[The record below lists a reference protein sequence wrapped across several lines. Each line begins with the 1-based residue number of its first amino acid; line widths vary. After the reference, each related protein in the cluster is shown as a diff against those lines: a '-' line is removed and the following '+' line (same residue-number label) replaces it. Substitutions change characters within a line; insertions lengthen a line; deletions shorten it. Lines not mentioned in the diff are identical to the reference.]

1 MATQWQTFP
10 VEFRGGLLSNMSLLQ
25 QGANAVGS
33 ARILQNFEVNKEGG
47 YSKIRGYEAFSN
59 SVVPGS
65 GVVLGLKVVSS
76 GRYIAARKVDQNVVD
91 TVDVATAYVN
101 GAVTSSTNVL
111 IDRTYA
117 YPTAFSTTTV
127 TGSGSGAKF
136 FVTKTDTAYTTPII
150 NNLGTG
156 YVIGDTLKIDGT
168 NFGGTTSTNDLLIT
182 ITNVG
187 LNGEIFS
194 WTVSGT
200 PPSLGTITVGM
211 TVTGTGI
218 TGTVK
223 VATVNSQTDIVL
235 DTGVTLSDDVALT
248 FKTFSSTDIGKTA
261 YYYSTGGSW
270 NFTALSTNTNGG
282 RIRHA
287 TYNFDG
293 DEKVVFVDGTNYPS
307 IYNTVGNTQTFL
319 SASSTNINTD
329 VEGAEFVT
337 IFKRTGFYAKE
348 NTLYFAAPFTVDNF
362 SAADGAGV
370 ISLAHNITGLAVFRE
385 QLIVFTTDSIS
396 RLVGNTSNDFQL
408 QPITEKI
415 GCVNGDTIQEVG
427 GDIMYL
433 APDGIRQLSAT
444 DRIGDFAL
452 DVASDKIKEDFN
464 DFLGGTTIFS
474 SLIIREKSQYR
485 VFSYKSSQQA
495 ISAKGLIATK
505 VTPQGSAGI
514 EWSTVKGIKAYV
526 TDSTYSGMTEAV
538 AFANNDGYVYT
549 LETGSVFNYGD
560 RDPDNIEAIFESSY
574 MPITDPQVRKTFYKS
589 IWYIDPTGSLDLD
602 FNVKFDFESRSRNN
616 VIQPNSI
623 KIANTSGSVAFFG
636 AGALFG
642 TGAGAA
648 SFGGQ
653 LERIY
658 PTNVIGSG
666 KTIALRIA
674 DNSNNSTFTL
684 DTAVLE
690 FKQNDRQ

>member
-25 QGANAVGS
+25 QGMNAVGS

-59 SVVPGS
+59 TPVPGTDA
-65 GVVLGLKVVSS
+65 VLGLKVVSS
-76 GRYIAARKVDQNVVD
+76 GRYIAARKVDAD
-91 TVDVATAYVN
+91 AVA
-101 GAVTSSTNVL
+101 
-111 IDRTYA
+111 A
-117 YPTAFSTTTV
+117 YPS
-127 TGSGSGAKF
+127 
-136 FVTKTDTAYTTPII
+136 
-150 NNLGTG
+150 
-156 YVIGDTLKIDGT
+156 
-168 NFGGTTSTNDLLIT
+168 DL
-182 ITNVG
+182 
-187 LNGEIFS
+187 
-194 WTVSGT
+194 VSG
-200 PPSLGTITVGM
+200 
-211 TVTGTGI
+211 
-218 TGTVK
+218 
-223 VATVNSQTDIVL
+223 
-235 DTGVTLSDDVALT
+235 
-248 FKTFSSTDIGKTA
+248 DIGKTA
-261 YYYSTGGSW
+261 YYYSTGSAW
-270 NFTALSTNTNGG
+270 NFTGVSASSNGG
-282 RIRHA
+282 KVRHV

-293 DEKVVFVDGTNYPS
+293 DEKVLFVDGTNYPS

-319 SASSTNINTD
+319 SAASTNINTD
-329 VEGAEFVT
+329 VEGAEYVA
-337 IFKRTGFYAKE
+337 IFKRTGFYAKG

-362 SAADGAGV
+362 SVADGAGTIGV
-370 ISLAHNITGLAVFRE
+370 AYDITGLAVFRE
-385 QLIVFTTDSIS
+385 QLIVFTTDTIS
-396 RLVGNTSNDFQL
+396 RLVGNTSSDFQL

-415 GCVNGDTIQEVG
+415 GCINGDTIQEVG

-433 APDGIRQLSAT
+433 APDGIRQLSST

-452 DVASDKIKEDFN
+452 DVASDRIKEDFN
-464 DFLGGTTIFS
+464 DFVRGTTNFS

-485 VFSYKSSQQA
+485 IFSYKGSQQA

-505 VTPQGSAGI
+505 ITPQGSAGI
-514 EWSTVKGIKAYV
+514 EWSTTKGIKAYV
-526 TDSTYSGMTEAV
+526 ADSTYTGSAETVG
-538 AFANNDGYVYT
+538 FANNDGYVYT
-549 LETGSVFNYGD
+549 LETGNVFNYGD

-574 MPITDPQVRKTFYKS
+574 MTLTDPQVRKTIYKTV
-589 IWYIDPTGSLDLD
+589 WYIDPTGGLDLD

-616 VIQPNSI
+616 VIQPDSI
-623 KIANTSGSVAFFG
+623 NIATAAGSVAFFG

-648 SFGGQ
+648 TFGGT

-666 KTIALRIA
+666 KTVALRIA

>member
-25 QGANAVGS
+25 QGMNAVGS

-59 SVVPGS
+59 TPVPGTDA
-65 GVVLGLKVVSS
+65 VLGLKIVSS
-76 GRYIAARKVDQNVVD
+76 GRYIAARKVDAD
-91 TVDVATAYVN
+91 AVA
-101 GAVTSSTNVL
+101 
-111 IDRTYA
+111 A
-117 YPTAFSTTTV
+117 YPS
-127 TGSGSGAKF
+127 
-136 FVTKTDTAYTTPII
+136 
-150 NNLGTG
+150 
-156 YVIGDTLKIDGT
+156 
-168 NFGGTTSTNDLLIT
+168 DL
-182 ITNVG
+182 
-187 LNGEIFS
+187 
-194 WTVSGT
+194 VSG
-200 PPSLGTITVGM
+200 
-211 TVTGTGI
+211 
-218 TGTVK
+218 
-223 VATVNSQTDIVL
+223 
-235 DTGVTLSDDVALT
+235 
-248 FKTFSSTDIGKTA
+248 DIGKTA
-261 YYYSTGGSW
+261 YYYSTGSAW
-270 NFTALSTNTNGG
+270 NFTGVSASSNGG
-282 RIRHA
+282 KVRHV

-293 DEKVVFVDGTNYPS
+293 DEKVLFVDGTNYPS

-319 SASSTNINTD
+319 SAASTNINTD
-329 VEGAEFVT
+329 VEGAEYVA
-337 IFKRTGFYAKE
+337 IFKRTGFYAKG

-362 SAADGAGV
+362 SVADGAGTIGV
-370 ISLAHNITGLAVFRE
+370 AYDITGLAVFRE
-385 QLIVFTTDSIS
+385 QLIVFTTDTIS
-396 RLVGNTSNDFQL
+396 RLVGNTSSDFQL

-415 GCVNGDTIQEVG
+415 GCINGDTIQEVG

-433 APDGIRQLSAT
+433 APDGIRQLSST

-452 DVASDKIKEDFN
+452 DVASDRIKEDFN
-464 DFLGGTTIFS
+464 DFVRGTTNFS

-485 VFSYKSSQQA
+485 IFSYKGSQQA

-505 VTPQGSAGI
+505 ITPQGSAGI
-514 EWSTVKGIKAYV
+514 EWSTTKGIKAYV
-526 TDSTYSGMTEAV
+526 ADSTYTGSAETVG
-538 AFANNDGYVYT
+538 FANNDGYVYT
-549 LETGSVFNYGD
+549 LETGNVFNYGD

-574 MPITDPQVRKTFYKS
+574 MTLTDPQVRKTIYKTV
-589 IWYIDPTGSLDLD
+589 WYIDPTGGLDLD

-616 VIQPNSI
+616 VIQPDSI
-623 KIANTSGSVAFFG
+623 NIATAAGSVAFFG

-648 SFGGQ
+648 TFGGT

-666 KTIALRIA
+666 KTVALRIA

>member
-1 MATQWQTFP
+1 MATAWQTFP

-47 YSKIRGYEAFSN
+47 YSKIRGYAAFSN
-59 SVVPGS
+59 SPVPGNN
-65 GVVLGLKVVSS
+65 VILGLKVVSS
-76 GRYIAARKVDQNVVD
+76 GRYIAARRVD
-91 TVDVATAYVN
+91 ATAVADSAVGTADVN
-101 GAVTSSTNVL
+101 GAITSSTTLVL
-111 IDRTYA
+111 DGNTGSDIEVGMYVTGA
-117 YPTAFSTTTV
+117 GITTV
-127 TGSGSGAKF
+127 
-136 FVTKTDTAYTTPII
+136 VT
-150 NNLGTG
+150 
-156 YVIGDTLKIDGT
+156 
-168 NFGGTTSTNDLLIT
+168 
-182 ITNVG
+182 
-187 LNGEIFS
+187 
-194 WTVSGT
+194 
-200 PPSLGTITVGM
+200 
-211 TVTGTGI
+211 
-218 TGTVK
+218 
-223 VATVNSQTDIVL
+223 VATVTDQNNI
-235 DTGVTLSDDVALT
+235 TLSSAQTIADDTTLT
-248 FKTFSSTDIGKTA
+248 FSTLSSNDVGKTS
-261 YYYSTGGSW
+261 YYYSTGGAW
-270 NFTALSTNTNGG
+270 TRTALSGTANGDKV
-282 RIRHA
+282 RHA

-293 DEKVVFVDGTNYPS
+293 EEKVVFVDGVNYPS

-319 SASSTNINTD
+319 SASSPKINVD
-329 VEGAEFVT
+329 VEGAEYVT
-337 IFKRTGFYAKE
+337 IFKRTGFYAKG

-370 ISLAHNITGLAVFRE
+370 ISLAYDITGLAVFRE

-464 DFLGGTTIFS
+464 DFLGGTTVFS

-485 VFSYKSSQQA
+485 IFSYKSSQQA

-505 VTPQGSAGI
+505 ITPQGSSGI
-514 EWSTVKGIKAYV
+514 EWSTTKGIKAYV
-526 TDSTYSGMTEAV
+526 ADSTYSGMTEAV
-538 AFANNDGYVYT
+538 GFANNDGYVYT
-549 LETGSVFNYGD
+549 LETGNVFNYAD
-560 RDPDNIEAIFESSY
+560 RDPDPIEAIFESSY
-574 MPITDPQVRKTFYKS
+574 MPITDPQVRKTFYKAV
-589 IWYIDPTGSLDLD
+589 WYIDPTGSLDLD

-623 KIANTSGSVAFFG
+623 NIASTSGAIAIFG
-636 AGALFG
+636 AGAVFG

-648 SFGGQ
+648 TFGGQ

-674 DNSNNSTFTL
+674 DNSENSTFTL